1 MKRILAYGS
10 MLAAILLSASCQDS
24 LERDGSGEEVTVS
37 ITAKIP
43 GEMASKAFGDASGVD
58 VVYYELWTSD
68 FSTRLYP
75 AAGSDVA
82 WVEVIGGEAVIENLK
97 LVRGD
102 SYGILFWAQD
112 KDCKAYD
119 VSDLSNVKIDYSVD
133 ETAVSGTGT
142 GNEENRDAF
151 YGCETFSVGHD
162 GLEETT
168 FVLKRP
174 FAQINFGASKS
185 AGGPLGE
192 ITFRGYSITMPV
204 ASSFDTVNGEGLA
217 HADADKQTHTFT
229 ASSEASSKELLLG
242 CSHIAMNY
250 VLPVG
255 KGSQLMDLKA
265 VFSVSQAGV
274 SHDVEHNLTN
284 IPLQANCRTNLYGN
298 LYTAGTEITV
308 DFAGFDEPGE
318 IVDVDNGNN

>member
-10 MLAAILLSASCQDS
+10 MLAAMLLSASCQDS
-24 LERDGSGEEVTVS
+24 LDRGRAGEEMTVS
-37 ITAKIP
+37 IIAKVP

-58 VVYYELWTSD
+58 IVYYELWTSD

-75 AAGSDVA
+75 AAGSDAA
-82 WVEVIGGEAVIENLK
+82 WAEVVGGEAVIDNLK

-112 KDCKAYD
+112 KECEAYD
-119 VSDLSNVKIDYSVD
+119 VSDLSNVKIDYTVD

-151 YGCETFSVGHD
+151 YGCETFSVRHD
-162 GLEETT
+162 GLDETT

-174 FAQINFGASKS
+174 FAQINFGAAKS
-185 AGGPLGE
+185 AGGPLGK
-192 ITFRGYSITMPV
+192 ITFEGYSITMPV
-204 ASSFDTVNGEGLA
+204 AASFDTINGTGVA

-229 ASSEASSKELLLG
+229 ATSEASSTELLLG
-242 CSHIAMNY
+242 HSHIAMNY

-255 KGSQLMDLKA
+255 NGSQLMALKA
-265 VFSVSQAGV
+265 VFSVSQAGI
-274 SHDVEHNLTN
+274 SHEVEHNLTN
-284 IPLQANCRTNLYGN
+284 IPLQANSRTNLYGN

-308 DFAGFDEPGE
+308 DFAGFGEPGD
-318 IVDVDNGNN
+318 IVDIDEGNN